1 MAEFM
6 GLHIDLEG
14 VYVRNLER
22 RKDKSGRFALKGQLL
37 INVGDN
43 ATKKD
48 VLKAKQDN
56 IRKYGLS
63 ADYYMNL
70 KPPKAKTKEWL
81 KVLTVDQIMRDK
93 TRFSVSQKV
102 HQLEILKI
110 ALKKKLRALLKF

>member
-14 VYVRNLER
+14 VFLRNMER
-22 RKDKSGRFALKGQLL
+22 RKDKSGRWALKGQLL

-43 ATKKD
+43 YTKKD
-48 VLKAKQDN
+48 IEKAKLDN
-56 IRKYGLS
+56 IRKFGLS

-81 KVLTVDQIMRDK
+81 KVLTVD
-93 TRFSVSQKV
+93 
-102 HQLEILKI
+102 
-110 ALKKKLRALLKF
+110 